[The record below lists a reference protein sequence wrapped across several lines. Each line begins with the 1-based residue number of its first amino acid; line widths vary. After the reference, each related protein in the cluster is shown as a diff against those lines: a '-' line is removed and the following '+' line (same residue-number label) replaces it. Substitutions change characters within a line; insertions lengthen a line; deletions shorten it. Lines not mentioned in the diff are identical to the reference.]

1 MCRLGFNRR
10 RGHALIFSTFSK
22 LTLEF
27 GSISSIITQTAPRSD
42 AVAPHAP
49 PLAFCKF
56 ILYKVLTSRPSSG
69 NHFLR
74 SPTRIRPY
82 RKGYFQ
88 KVPTTAPGAPLG
100 SYSAD
105 NDLSQ
110 TGLCVKAKPG
120 RVDYTYSNG
129 GLWLNGDESYG

>member
-1 MCRLGFNRR
+1 MCRHGLNRR
-10 RGHALIFSTFSK
+10 RRRALMSSMFSE
-22 LTLEF
+22 LTLKF
-27 GSISSIITQTAPRSD
+27 GSIFFIITQTAPRSD

-56 ILYKVLTSRPSSG
+56 VLYKVLTSRPSSG
-69 NHFLR
+69 KRFLR
-74 SPTRIRPY
+74 SPIRIRPC

-88 KVPTTAPGAPLG
+88 KVPTTAPGAPLS

-120 RVDYTYSNG
+120 SVDCTYSTKWRVMVDWG
-129 GLWLNGDESYG
+129 